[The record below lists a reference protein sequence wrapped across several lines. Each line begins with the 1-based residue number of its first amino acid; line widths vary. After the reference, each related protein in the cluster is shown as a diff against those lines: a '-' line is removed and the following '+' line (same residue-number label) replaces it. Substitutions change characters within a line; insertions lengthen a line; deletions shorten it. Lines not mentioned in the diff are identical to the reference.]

1 LQRWRSASVRLAIPV
16 VLALAVAACGD
27 GDGEYPQGW
36 SALQAPAM
44 TAGARHDDTASPACP
59 DLRGTY
65 ATTDRVLYGNLVSRF
80 LTREQREFDWPA
92 VTIEARGPDSLAL
105 RVVRGSAEDSVLLD
119 RREVFRCADGWL
131 TGSRAGGVVPVQ
143 AADESDDGR
152 GYTRQLWI
160 TRDRDGRLIGRE
172 ELVSYREL
180 PALCRGG
187 CSKLRIPG
195 TRRETVRWHRL
206 SPPAL
211 AKGDEP
217 ERLSDLSMEERVE
230 RMEAGRPLP
239 PR

>member
-1 LQRWRSASVRLAIPV
+1 MRLAIPV
-16 VLALAVAACGD
+16 VLALTVAACGD

-36 SALQAPAM
+36 SPLQAPAT
-44 TAGARHDDTASPACP
+44 TAGTRRDDTASPTCP

-65 ATTDRVLYGNLVSRF
+65 ATNNHVLYGHLVARF
-80 LTREQREFDWPA
+80 LSREQREFDWPA

-105 RVVRGSAEDSVLLD
+105 RVERGSVHDSVLLAS
-119 RREVFRCADGWL
+119 REVFRCADGWL
-131 TGSRAGGVVPVQ
+131 TG
-143 AADESDDGR
+143 AAPGWSIPAQKAKESDDGR

-160 TRDRDGRLIGRE
+160 TRDQQGRLIGRD

-180 PALCRGG
+180 PSLCHDG
-187 CSKLRIPG
+187 CSKLRVPG
-195 TRRETVRWHRL
+195 TRHEEVRWHRM

-211 AKGDEP
+211 AMGDAP